1 MQVSATTIVL
11 GAAALGAIFALVI
24 GRVRAPASGVS
35 RRSHILSASATLLI
49 AVVCFVEA
57 AISPDERYVLIG
69 IGSVLV
75 VTAAVVLIDLRKHPT
90 RS

>member
-24 GRVRAPASGVS
+24 GRLRAPGSGVS

-57 AISPDERYVLIG
+57 AISADERYVLIG

-75 VTAAVVLIDLRKHPT
+75 VTAVVVLLNLRKHPT
-90 RS
+90 RR